1 MSSSPSPFSSASHG
15 SFEALA
21 ESAPDAILVIDE
33 DSVILS
39 ANPATERVFGYAPDE
54 LVGRQLSVLIPE
66 RLRAAHHRGITRYLR
81 SGRRNIPWTGVELP
95 GLHKDGRE
103 FPVEVSFG
111 EFIDDTGRRVFSGFM
126 RDISERVR
134 HLLEIHRANAEAER
148 ALRELDRVA
157 RIIDT
162 PLAMGTFDSMLNS
175 LLTTLREETDA
186 DAAAVLLLNEEKESL
201 SIRAHVGLEV
211 NEATSNVPFGAG
223 VSGRVAMT
231 GRPMVVEDTHA
242 AGIQAL
248 ALGIEIRSAAAVPL
262 RSDDDL
268 IGVLIVGASEAH
280 RFGDADLRLLQLVSE
295 RLRGVF
301 ARTRLFA
308 ELERH
313 TNEERALRALAEA
326 AVQAREDVL
335 AIVSHD
341 LRNPLSTIAMAASL
355 LTESGLTLTA
365 EQQRRQLDVIA
376 RTAKRMNRLIQDL
389 LDVARIEGGRFTVSR
404 RRQRAAPLATE
415 AKEAYR
421 PIAQESD
428 VELTCDVEEGLPEV
442 YVDRDRVM
450 QLLGNYVGNAIK
462 FTPPGGRV
470 VIRAR
475 RSESNGVRFSVTDNG
490 PGIPAA
496 DLPNVFS
503 RFWQAK
509 NTAHLG
515 SGLGLAIAH
524 GIAKAHD
531 GRVWVESSPGKET
544 TFYFEIP
551 VESRR

>member
-1 MSSSPSPFSSASHG
+1 MSSPPTPFSSASHG

-66 RLRAAHHRGITRYLR
+66 RLRAAHHRGITRYLK

-95 GLHKDGRE
+95 GLHKNGNE

-162 PLAMGTFDSMLNS
+162 PLGMGTFDSMLNS

-186 DAAAVLLLNEEKESL
+186 DAAAVLLLNEGKESL
-201 SIRAHVGLEV
+201 VIRAHVGLQVDEM
-211 NEATSNVPFGAG
+211 TSNVPLGAG
-223 VSGRVAMT
+223 VSGRVALT
-231 GRPMVVEDTHA
+231 EQPLVVEDTRA
-242 AGIQAL
+242 EGIKAL

-262 RSDDDL
+262 RSDEDL
-268 IGVLIVGASEAH
+268 IGVLIVGASEPR
-280 RFGDADLRLLQLVSE
+280 RFGQADLRLLQLVSE
-295 RLRGVF
+295 RMRGVF

-313 TNEERALRALAEA
+313 TNEERSLRALAEA

-335 AIVSHD
+335 AVVSHD

-355 LTESGLTLTA
+355 LTDTELTLTP
-365 EQQRRQLDVIA
+365 EQQRHQLSVIE
-376 RTAKRMNRLIQDL
+376 RTARRMNRLIRDL
-389 LDVARIEGGRFTVSR
+389 LDVARIEGGRFTVNR
-404 RRQRAAPLATE
+404 RCESATPLAME
-415 AKEAYR
+415 AKESYR
-421 PIAQESD
+421 QIAQERD
-428 VELTCDVEEGLPEV
+428 VELTCDVEEALPEV
-442 YVDRDRVM
+442 CVDRDRVM
-450 QLLGNYVGNAIK
+450 QLLGNFLGNAIK

-470 VIRAR
+470 VIRAQ
-475 RSESNGVRFSVTDNG
+475 RSESGGVRFSVTDNG
-490 PGIPAA
+490 PGIPQS
-496 DLPNVFS
+496 DLPHVFS

-524 GIAKAHD
+524 GIAQAHD
-531 GRVWVESSPGKET
+531 GRVWVDSSPAERT

-551 VESRR
+551 AAKDC